1 MKEGEMTM
9 TNRPWRVVA
18 AWGVLAV
25 VVLALAPNLTRMAS
39 ESFGI
44 LLPDDAESM
53 AAARLIRH
61 AWPDR
66 SQGSVAVV
74 VLSRPS
80 GLTKAD
86 EQFAAALAARFEAAR
101 KEAAAPSS
109 APAATAA
116 APGGIIRVLGPAS
129 DPEVA
134 ARLVSDDRTTQLVVA
149 TLDADWVAPRA
160 DELVRTLKAAAQGVA
175 VPAGLAVTWS
185 GDAAVG
191 SAYMD
196 AVHHTL
202 DVALVVVVVLLFI
215 ILLIVYRS
223 LFLALVPLATI
234 GISLLIA
241 RGLVAWTAHWTG
253 VDPNP
258 LVELFLIAVLFG
270 TGTDLVLLLTWR
282 FAEHWDGQSDPAPTV
297 AQTVRHEAV
306 AIVSSAG
313 TLILA
318 LSLLVLARFKLFSQT
333 GPFVALGMVVG
344 LLAALSLAPA
354 LLVLLARYRP
364 RSFAG
369 FRHPPSGFWP
379 AVGRRV
385 LARPVLGW
393 LAGVALLGVPALQ
406 ALRVETT
413 YDMVGELPAN
423 TPALAGMKTIVEKFG
438 PSDVSPLE
446 IVVESNSDWRD
457 SEGLYLIDEL
467 TRTLSHHKDFG
478 EIRSA
483 TQPLGSRETL
493 KAARIESRL
502 TAIRA
507 GLGKIRDG
515 AELMVKSF
523 IQEGARLRMLLGMGR
538 FTGIKLPGL
547 PVTPEV
553 KPPTAKTGSGARSD
567 AADASP
573 TDTMLE
579 KIGKAAEGAKQIA
592 DGSALAAKEL
602 GVVIEGP
609 VGADVLDRVL
619 LTRENIE
626 QHPELGRAFA
636 EYISADG
643 KTARIV
649 VGTTSRLHSRESL
662 DDADELLQRADD
674 FDDDYRSRY
683 LRLRL
688 TGPNVAMAD
697 VRRITNEDIHW
708 AYIMLPLGIFLAMLF
723 LLRDFGIALNLVA
736 TMLLTYGF
744 TIGAT
749 NQIFSWLTGSEGLD
763 WKVKFF
769 TFVVLLACGVDYNIF
784 LVSRMR
790 DEVRAHGLRAG
801 IAYAVGHTG
810 ALITSAAAIT
820 ICSYLAFL
828 VSPLHSLRSLGA
840 AVGLGI
846 AIDAMVVR
854 TLIMPC
860 GHWLM
865 FHAYETLGRHHAPPP
880 LSP

>member
-1 MKEGEMTM
+1 MI
-9 TNRPWRVVA
+9 NRPWRVVA
-18 AWGVLAV
+18 AWVAVAVL
-25 VVLALAPNLTRMAS
+25 VLFMAPNLTRMAA

-53 AAARLIRH
+53 AAARLVRH

-74 VLSRPS
+74 VLRRAS
-80 GLTKAD
+80 GLTSAD
-86 EQFAAALAARFEAAR
+86 ERFAAALAARFEVAR
-101 KEAAAPSS
+101 AESARQSS
-109 APAATAA
+109 AGPDRPSAQH
-116 APGGIIRVLGPAS
+116 GIIRVLGPAS
-129 DPEVA
+129 AREVA

-149 TLDADWVAPRA
+149 ALDADWVAPRA
-160 DELVRTLKAAAQGVA
+160 DELVRSLQAAAQGLA
-175 VPAGLAVTWS
+175 APAGLELTWS

-196 AVHHTL
+196 AVHRTL
-202 DVALVVVVVLLFI
+202 DMALIVVVVLLLI
-215 ILLIVYRS
+215 VLLIVYRS
-223 LFLALVPLATI
+223 LLLALVPLATI
-234 GISLLIA
+234 GVSLLIA
-241 RGLVAWTAHWTG
+241 RGLVAWTALWTG

-270 TGTDLVLLLTWR
+270 TGTDLVLLLSWR
-282 FAEHWDGQSDPAPTV
+282 FAEHWDGQSDPAPIV
-297 AQTVRHEAV
+297 AQTVHHEAV

-333 GPFVALGMVVG
+333 GPFVALGMAVG

-369 FRHPPSGFWP
+369 FRHRASGFWP
-379 AVGRRV
+379 AMGRQA
-385 LARPVLGW
+385 LAQPLLGW
-393 LAGVALLGVPALQ
+393 LAGVAVLALPALA

-413 YDMVGELPAN
+413 YDMVGELPKD
-423 TPALAGMKTIVEKFG
+423 TPALAGLKTIVEKFG

-446 IVVESNSDWRD
+446 IVVEGNSDWRD

-467 TRTLSHHKDFG
+467 SRTLSHHKDFG

-507 GLGKIRDG
+507 GLAKIRDG
-515 AELMVKSF
+515 AELMAASF
-523 IQEGARLRMLLGMGR
+523 IQEGARVRMLLGMER
-538 FTGIKLPGL
+538 LTGLKLPGM
-547 PVTPEV
+547 PAAPEV
-553 KPPTAKTGSGARSD
+553 KPPAAAKVSGSGSATTDS
-567 AADASP
+567 SP
-573 TDTMLE
+573 TSTMLE
-579 KIGKAAEGAKQIA
+579 KIGKAAAGAKQIA
-592 DGSALAAKEL
+592 NGSALAAKEL

-619 LTRENIE
+619 LTRENIKE
-626 QHPELGRAFA
+626 HPEFERAFA

-643 KTARIV
+643 KTTRVI
-649 VGTTSRLHSRESL
+649 VGTTARLHSRDAL

-674 FDDDYRSRY
+674 FDDDYQSRY
-683 LRLRL
+683 LKLRL

-697 VRRITNEDIHW
+697 VRRITNEDIRR
-708 AYIMLPLGIFLAMLF
+708 AYLVLPLGVFLAML
-723 LLRDFGIALNLVA
+723 LLLGDFGIALNLVV

-749 NQIFSWLTGSEGLD
+749 NEIFAWLTGGEGLD

-769 TFVVLLACGVDYNIF
+769 TFVVLMACGVDYNIF

-790 DEVRAHGLRAG
+790 EEVRAHGLREG
-801 IAYAVGHTG
+801 IARAVGNTG

-828 VSPLHSLRSLGA
+828 VSPLHSLRALGVS
-840 AVGLGI
+840 VGLGI

-865 FHAYETLGRHHAPPP
+865 FHAYEALGRHHAPRPA
-880 LSP
+880 SP

>member
-1 MKEGEMTM
+1 VTS
-9 TNRPWRVVA
+9 RPWLVVA
-18 AWGVLAV
+18 AWVTAAGL
-25 VVLALAPNLTRMAS
+25 VLALAPNLTRLAA

-53 AAARLIRH
+53 VAARLIRQ

-74 VLSRPS
+74 VLRRAS
-80 GLTKAD
+80 GLTQD
-86 EQFAAALAARFEAAR
+86 DGGFAAALAARFETAR
-101 KEAAAPSS
+101 KESARPST
-109 APAATAA
+109 PGAATAGS
-116 APGGIIRVLGPAS
+116 PGSIIRVLGPHS

-134 ARLVSDDRTTQLVVA
+134 ARLVSTDRTTQLVVA
-149 TLDADWVAPRA
+149 ALDADWVAPRA
-160 DELVRTLKAAAQGVA
+160 DELVRSLKAAAQGLA
-175 VPAGLAVTWS
+175 VPAGLELTWS

-202 DVALVVVVVLLFI
+202 DLALIVVLVLLLI

-241 RGLVAWTAHWTG
+241 RGLVASLAVWAG

-258 LVELFLIAVLFG
+258 LVELFLVAVLFG

-282 FAEHWDGQSDPAPTV
+282 FAERWDGHTDPARDV
-297 AQTVRHEAV
+297 AQTVRHEAM

-318 LSLLVLARFKLFSQT
+318 LSLLGLARFKLFNQT
-333 GPFVALGMVVG
+333 GPCVALGMGVG

-354 LLVLLARYRP
+354 LLVLLARHRP
-364 RSFAG
+364 GSFAG
-369 FRHPPSGFWP
+369 FRRSSSGFWP
-379 AVGRRV
+379 AAGRRAM
-385 LARPVLGW
+385 ARPLLGW
-393 LAGVALLGVPALQ
+393 LLGAAVLGLPALLALK
-406 ALRVETT
+406 VETT
-413 YDMVGELPAN
+413 YDMVGELPGN
-423 TPALAGMKTIVEKFG
+423 TPALTGLQTIVEKFG

-446 IVVESNSDWRD
+446 ILVESKTDWRD

-467 TRTLSHHKDFG
+467 SRTLSHHKDFG
-478 EIRSA
+478 EVRSA

-493 KAARIESRL
+493 KAARLGSRL
-502 TAIRA
+502 VAIRD
-507 GLGKIRDG
+507 GLGKIREG
-515 AELMVKSF
+515 AELMAASF
-523 IQEGARLRMLLGMGR
+523 TQEGARVRLLLGVGR
-538 FTGIKLPGL
+538 LTGMKLPGL
-547 PVTPEV
+547 PGNLEGKSPDRE
-553 KPPTAKTGSGARSD
+553 PAAGAV
-567 AADASP
+567 DASQAGSI
-573 TDTMLE
+573 LE
-579 KIGKAAEGAKQIA
+579 KIGKAALGAKKIA
-592 DGSALAAKEL
+592 DGSALAAREL

-609 VGADVLDRVL
+609 VGANALDRVL
-619 LTRENIE
+619 LTRENIA
-626 QHPELGRAFA
+626 QHPELNRAFA

-643 KTARIV
+643 RTMRINVGMTA
-649 VGTTSRLHSRESL
+649 RLHSRAAL
-662 DDADELLQRADD
+662 DDADELLQRAAD
-674 FDDDYRSRY
+674 FDDDYQSRY
-683 LRLRL
+683 LTLQI
-688 TGPNVAMAD
+688 TGPNVVMAD
-697 VRRITNEDIHW
+697 VRRITNEDIRR
-708 AYIMLPLGIFLAMLF
+708 AYLLLPLGVFLAMLV
-723 LLRDFGIALNLVA
+723 LLKDFGIALNLVL

-749 NQIFSWLTGSEGLD
+749 DKIFALLTGTEGLD

-769 TFVVLLACGVDYNIF
+769 TFVVLMACGVDYNIF

-790 DEVRAHGLRAG
+790 EEIREHGLREG
-801 IAYAVGHTG
+801 IGRAVGHTG

-828 VSPLHSLRSLGA
+828 VSPLRSLRALGL

-846 AIDAMVVR
+846 AIDAMLVR
-854 TLIMPC
+854 TLVMPC

-865 FHAYETLGRHHAPPP
+865 FQAYEALGRRQTPRTQPE
-880 LSP
+880 